1 MKLAAGRQQAT
12 TIRICPRG
20 SCKHGVGGLS
30 TRCNHLQVFG
40 MHECQAVPPAVRFRP
55 ERVQLLVKAL
65 LSGGVERG
73 EGAID
78 GAVVKPEEVH
88 NVRRRERVIQRVV
101 SSSALEL
108 TYLRT
113 ESFSHNALIAPQQR

>member
-1 MKLAAGRQQAT
+1 MAVITAACDGGHNSRADLV
-12 TIRICPRG
+12 RASRP
-20 SCKHGVGGLS
+20 HG
-30 TRCNHLQVFG
+30 NHLQVFG

-78 GAVVKPEEVH
+78 GAVVEPEEVH

-113 ESFSHNALIAPQQR
+113 ESFSHDGFIAPQQW